1 VRGLLIQVRRSD
13 RVRLD
18 EAVALRRER
27 FGALGYSYRD
37 RQLFFLD
44 QRLLPFIES
53 DGARPLGEIAND
65 LLASGDLE
73 EAALPRLLTVLEGLR
88 RKGVV
93 HVVV

>member
-1 VRGLLIQVRRSD
+1 MKLSD

-18 EAVALRRER
+18 ESVALRPEA

-37 RQLFFLD
+37 RQLYFID

-53 DGARPLGEIAND
+53 AGARPVGEIAGD
-65 LLASGDLE
+65 LVASGMVAE
-73 EAALPRLLTVLEGLR
+73 EAVPQLLTVLEGLR

-93 HVVV
+93 NVHV

>member
-1 VRGLLIQVRRSD
+1 MKRTE

-18 EAVALRRER
+18 DAVALRPER
-27 FGALGYSYRD
+27 FGALAYSYRD
-37 RQLFFLD
+37 RQLFFID
-44 QRLLPFIES
+44 RRLLPFVES
-53 DGARPLGEIAND
+53 DAARPVGEIADD
-65 LLASGDLE
+65 LVARGELD

>member
-1 VRGLLIQVRRSD
+1 MKRSD

-18 EAVALRRER
+18 DAVALRRER

-37 RQLFFLD
+37 RQLFFID
-44 QRLLPFIES
+44 QRLLPFVAS
-53 DGARPLGEIAND
+53 GGSRPLGEIAD
-65 LLASGDLE
+65 ELAARGELE
-73 EAALPRLLTVLEGLR
+73 EGALPQLMAVLEGLR

>member
-1 VRGLLIQVRRSD
+1 MKRSD

-18 EAVALRRER
+18 EAVALRPER

-37 RQLFFLD
+37 RQLFFID
-44 QRLLPFIES
+44 QRLLPFVES
-53 DGARPLGEIAND
+53 GASRPLGEIADD
-65 LLASGDLE
+65 LVARGELP
-73 EAALPRLLTVLEGLR
+73 EAAVPRLLTVLEGLR